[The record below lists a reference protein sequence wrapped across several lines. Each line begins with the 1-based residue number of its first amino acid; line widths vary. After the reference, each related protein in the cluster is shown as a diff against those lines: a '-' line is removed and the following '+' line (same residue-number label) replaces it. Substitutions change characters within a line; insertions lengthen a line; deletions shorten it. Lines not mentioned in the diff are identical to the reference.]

1 MKEFLEYIV
10 KSIIPNPDSVIVE
23 ETQDGSV
30 YNYLIT
36 VHPDDMGI
44 IIGKEGRTI
53 KSIRSIAKG
62 KAIKDGVRINVEL
75 YEPDRPAKGA
85 PKDMD
90 KDMEEDTDM
99 DMDMEEDEDLD

>member
-10 KSIIPNPDSVIVE
+10 KSIIPNSDAVIVE

-75 YEPDRPAKGA
+75 YEPDRPARGA
-85 PKDMD
+85 SKDMD
-90 KDMEEDTDM
+90 TEE
-99 DMDMEEDEDLD
+99 EEPVAEDDSDEDLA